1 MKQIAG
7 LLLCLWVGGF
17 PLLAQDSQSFTLEQ
31 AIDYA
36 IERNNQLDIDKL
48 EIEDADAQI
57 LEYWARGIPKLN
69 GSVQYQHF
77 VDIPVS
83 LVPAEFFGGMP
94 GTFAEVQFGTN
105 NRLEGALEL
114 SALLFDG
121 GFFVGL
127 KAQRLYKELRKKEL
141 LQSETQVRYNVT
153 KAFLNVLVAR
163 ENVSI
168 LEKNIANLEG
178 NLKDAEANF
187 EAGFIE
193 KLDVDRIR
201 LSLSSL
207 ETQRQSVEGNALIA
221 SNLLKFQ
228 MGYPIND
235 SVEVVGDLDDIFSSA
250 MVDKVKVGEPIDYE
264 GRMEY
269 QIANKG
275 LELSQ
280 VDIDRLRAGYLPT
293 LNGFASASRTLQR
306 NDLFDDS
313 EAGWLPA
320 TIVGVNMSF
329 SLFDGF
335 DRRAKIQRAKITRE
349 KTVKEINQL
358 ERSIQMEVRNARI
371 NYNNMQKQSVNAQ
384 MNLDLAEEIY
394 QTTQIKFDEGVGS
407 SVELRQAESDY
418 YSAQSNQINAMY
430 DLLDAYTELQKA
442 LGKI

>member
-1 MKQIAG
+1 MRYGNLI
-7 LLLCLWVGGF
+7 LCFWVVV
-17 PLLAQDSQSFTLEQ
+17 LSLDAQNPTNFTLEE
-31 AIDYA
+31 AVEYGID
-36 IERNNQLDIDKL
+36 RNNQLDIDKL

-57 LEYWARGIPKLN
+57 LEYWSRGIPKLN

-83 LVPAEFFGGMP
+83 LVPAQFFGGMP
-94 GTFAEVQFGTN
+94 GEFAEVQFGTN

-127 KAQRLYKELRKKEL
+127 KAQRLYKELRKREL
-141 LQSETQVRYNVT
+141 VQSETEVRYNVT
-153 KAFLNVLVAR
+153 KAFLNVLVAQ
-163 ENVSI
+163 ENVGI
-168 LEKNIANLEG
+168 LEQNIENLEANLS
-178 NLKDAEANF
+178 DAEANF

-201 LSLSSL
+201 LSLSTL
-207 ETQRQSVEGNALIA
+207 EARRQSVEGNALIA
-221 SNLLKFQ
+221 ANLLKFQ
-228 MGYPIND
+228 MGYPIEEEIE
-235 SVEVVGDLDDIFSSA
+235 VEGDLNSIFSSA
-250 MVDKVKVGEPIDYE
+250 LVEEVEVEEPVNYNE
-264 GRMEY
+264 RMEY

-280 VDIDRLRAGYLPT
+280 VDISRLRAGYLPT
-293 LNGFASASRTLQR
+293 LTGFASASRTLQR

-320 TIVGVNMSF
+320 TIVGVNMNF

-335 DRRAKIQRAKITRE
+335 DRRAKIQRAKITQE
-349 KTVKEINQL
+349 KTIKEINQL
-358 ERSIQMEVRNARI
+358 ERSIEMEVRNARI
-371 NYNNMQKQSVNAQ
+371 NYNNAQTQSVNAQ

-394 QTTQIKFDEGVGS
+394 ETTQIKFDEGVGS
-407 SVELRQAESDY
+407 SVELRQAESDFY
-418 YSAQSNQINAMY
+418 TAQSNHINAVY

>member
-1 MKQIAG
+1 MRYGSII
-7 LLLCLWVGGF
+7 LCFWVAV
-17 PLLAQDSQSFTLEQ
+17 LSLDAQNPTKFTLEE
-31 AIDYA
+31 AIEYG

-94 GTFAEVQFGTN
+94 GEFAEVQFGTN

-127 KAQRLYKELRKKEL
+127 KAQRLYKELRKREL
-141 LQSETQVRYNVT
+141 LQSETDVRFNVT
-153 KAFLNVLVAR
+153 KAFLNVLVAQ
-163 ENVSI
+163 ENVGI
-168 LEKNIANLEG
+168 LKQNIENLKANLS
-178 NLKDAEANF
+178 DAEANF
-187 EAGFIE
+187 ESGFIE

-201 LSLSSL
+201 LSLSTL
-207 ETQRQSVEGNALIA
+207 EARRQSVEGNALIA
-221 SNLLKFQ
+221 ANLLKFQ
-228 MGYPIND
+228 MGYPIEEEIE
-235 SVEVVGDLDDIFSSA
+235 VEGDLDNIFSSA
-250 MVDKVKVGEPIDYE
+250 LVEEVKVEEPVNYDE
-264 GRMEY
+264 RMEY

-280 VDIDRLRAGYLPT
+280 VDINRLRAGYLPT
-293 LNGFASASRTLQR
+293 LTGFASANRSLQR
-306 NDLFDDS
+306 NDLFDES

-320 TIVGVNMSF
+320 TIVGVSMSF

-335 DRRAKIQRAKITRE
+335 DRRAKIQRAKITQE
-349 KTVKEINQL
+349 KTIKEINQL
-358 ERSIQMEVRNARI
+358 ERSIEMEVRNARI
-371 NYNNMQKQSVNAQ
+371 NYNNAQTQSVNAQ

-394 QTTQIKFDEGVGS
+394 NTTQIKFDEGVGS
-407 SVELRQAESDY
+407 SVELRQAESDF

>member
-1 MKQIAG
+1 MKYG
-7 LLLCLWVGGF
+7 SLLFCFWAAVLS
-17 PLLAQDSQSFTLEQ
+17 LAAQNSTKFTLEK
-31 AIDYA
+31 AVEYG

-83 LVPAEFFGGMP
+83 LVPAQFFGGMP
-94 GTFAEVQFGTN
+94 GEFAEVQFGTN

-127 KAQRLYKELRKKEL
+127 KAQRLYKELRKREL
-141 LQSETQVRYNVT
+141 VQSETEVRYSVT
-153 KAFLNVLVAR
+153 KAFLNVLVAQ
-163 ENVSI
+163 ENVGI
-168 LEKNIANLEG
+168 LERNIENLEANLS
-178 NLKDAEANF
+178 DAEANL

-201 LSLSSL
+201 LSLSTL
-207 ETQRQSVEGNALIA
+207 QARQQSVEGNALIA
-221 SNLLKFQ
+221 ANLLKFQ
-228 MGYPIND
+228 MGYPIEEEIE
-235 SVEVVGDLDDIFSSA
+235 VEGDLNSIFSSA
-250 MVDKVKVGEPIDYE
+250 LVEEVEVEEPVNYNE
-264 GRMEY
+264 RMEY

-280 VDIDRLRAGYLPT
+280 VDISRLRAGYLPT
-293 LNGFASASRTLQR
+293 LTGFASASRTLQR

-335 DRRAKIQRAKITRE
+335 DRRAKIQRAKITQE
-349 KTVKEINQL
+349 KTIKEINQL
-358 ERSIQMEVRNARI
+358 ERSIEMEVRNARI
-371 NYNNMQKQSVNAQ
+371 NYNNAQTQSVNAQ

-394 QTTQIKFDEGVGS
+394 ETTQIKFDEGVGS
-407 SVELRQAESDY
+407 SVELRQAESDFY
-418 YSAQSNQINAMY
+418 TAQSNHINAVY